1 MLRTHFAA
9 LIVGFILLAVAVVA
23 GHQLFGEPIESAP
36 TVPVEQ
42 HIAPEADAAPVL
54 AFA

>member
-1 MLRTHFAA
+1 MLRTHFIA
-9 LIVGFILLAVAVVA
+9 LIIGFVLLAVAVVT

-42 HIAPEADAAPVL
+42 HIVPEQADAPVF

>member
-1 MLRTHFAA
+1 MLRAHFFA
-9 LIVGFILLAVAVVA
+9 LLAGLVLLAVMVVA

-42 HIAPEADAAPVL
+42 QITPTPGPEL
-54 AFA
+54 IFA